1 MTPTRPDRPD
11 RGALP
16 PRLFPAVPRSFPL
29 RRSVRTLLRATHIFA
44 GGVLVGG
51 VVFDQGAAAL
61 APWTHA
67 TVLSGLLL
75 FATDLH
81 ASLAVLCEVRG
92 ASVVLKLILTAL
104 VPVLWGAR
112 LELLT
117 AALLLGAISSHLPGR
132 YRHHVL
138 FLRGRIAPDT
148 RRG

>member
-1 MTPTRPDRPD
+1 MKPTRSEPPD

-16 PRLFPAVPRSFPL
+16 QRLFPSTPRSFPL
-29 RRSVRTLLRATHIFA
+29 RRSVRTLLRAIHIFA

-61 APWTHA
+61 TPWTQA

-81 ASLAVLCEVRG
+81 ASLAILCEVRG

-104 VPVLWGAR
+104 VPVFWGAR

-117 AALLLGAISSHLPGR
+117 AALLLGAVSSHMPGR